1 MLPIDN
7 VRMST
12 HFRIFISN
20 SAISP
25 APQYIANK
33 ILKLNERG
41 WYKDPAVLKSS
52 TNPADAA
59 QLGKQDEEIFQ
70 TARLVNCMW
79 FAQVVFS
86 DYFATIL
93 GLVRDGS
100 SWNLNPFGVSF
111 VFLIGVER
119 DT

>member
-1 MLPIDN
+1 
-7 VRMST
+7 MS
-12 HFRIFISN
+12 
-20 SAISP
+20 
-25 APQYIANK
+25 
-33 ILKLNERG
+33 LNERG
-41 WYKDPAVLKSS
+41 GYKDPAELKG
-52 TNPADAA
+52 TALDD
-59 QLGKQDEEIFQ
+59 QDEELFQ

-111 VFLIGVER
+111 IFFP
-119 DT
+119 